1 MTFKTK
7 KIKPLELI
15 ESYDKLNEKLKGYSY
30 NFKPID
36 IALIHIQEDYFNFY
50 EKWKD
55 LNLDDLILEIT
66 DNNTRNG
73 LLNRLYTLI
82 KKHIDLYKPTE
93 DDFLNLNISD
103 ISKFSTNWY
112 FQHKIDLLDSE
123 KHTIK
128 ANLYP
133 TESEREILL
142 EENNFELIEVT
153 KKNFHYIKNINN
165 WFSDNYHAK
174 IHELSN
180 SFLAVL
186 KTYLPKQKH
195 ESNSYLNG
203 TEYFNP
209 LIIYSIYCI
218 CNDKLFENATLQDY
232 QNSFNS
238 LQSPI
243 ALEKKDRTEFY
254 LCYLIKFLSE
264 RIKLNDREYWIEE
277 TLKRFKISKKGVYE
291 RKKNE
296 IENQKKSG
304 NIKALDFYD
313 NLNKIKSMHDQLN
326 SPK

>member
-1 MTFKTK
+1 M
-7 KIKPLELI
+7 
-15 ESYDKLNEKLKGYSY
+15 
-30 NFKPID
+30 
-36 IALIHIQEDYFNFY
+36 
-50 EKWKD
+50 
-55 LNLDDLILEIT
+55 
-66 DNNTRNG
+66 
-73 LLNRLYTLI
+73 
-82 KKHIDLYKPTE
+82 
-93 DDFLNLNISD
+93 
-103 ISKFSTNWY
+103 
-112 FQHKIDLLDSE
+112 
-123 KHTIK
+123 
-128 ANLYP
+128 
-133 TESEREILL
+133 LL
-142 EENNFELIEVT
+142 EENRIEQLEV
-153 KKNFHYIKNINN
+153 IKNKTDYQINIHN

-174 IHELSN
+174 IYELGS

-218 CNDKLFENATLQDY
+218 CNGKLFEYATLQDY

-277 TLKRFKISKKGVYE
+277 TLKRFEISKKGVYD
-291 RKKNE
+291 RKNNE

-313 NLNKIKSMHDQLN
+313 NLDQIKSMHDQLN

>member
-1 MTFKTK
+1 MTFKK
-7 KIKPLELI
+7 KENRVLELI
-15 ESYDKLNEKLKGYSY
+15 KSYEEINKYSC
-30 NFKPID
+30 NFKQID
-36 IALIHIQEDYFNFY
+36 ITLVHKQEDYFSFY

-55 LNLDDLILEIT
+55 LNFDELILEISH
-66 DNNTRNG
+66 NNTYNG

-82 KKHIDLYKPTE
+82 KKYIDLYKPAE
-93 DDFLNLNISD
+93 DDFRNLNISD

-112 FQHKIDLLDSE
+112 FQHKIDFLDSE

-142 EENNFELIEVT
+142 EENNFELIEVI
-153 KKNFHYIKNINN
+153 KENSNYIKNINN

-174 IHELSN
+174 IHELS
-180 SFLAVL
+180 SFFLVVI
-186 KTYLPKQKH
+186 KTYLAKQKH

-218 CNDKLFENATLQDY
+218 CNGKLFEYTTLQNY

-277 TLKRFKISKKGVYE
+277 TLKRFEISKKDVYD
-291 RKKNE
+291 RKNNQ

-313 NLNKIKSMHDQLN
+313 NLDQIKSMHDQLN